1 MTIKYRAAIESIENW
16 QLLTDSAIAL
26 RLTEKTHLWQ
36 DPEWWSAWGVATVI
50 GARNVKPFL
59 DRLRQSEFDWVADAL
74 VGHKAP
80 FGNVDVNNMMLA
92 SGDPD
97 MIKIAQ
103 ATVRFISICERFGL
117 PDDQQAIIRDVKE
130 MRLEKRKEDK
140 LRVDADRW
148 NKHVVAVKN
157 WDGDPA
163 TEPNL

>member
-1 MTIKYRAAIESIENW
+1 MTIKYRAAIESIEDW
-16 QLLTDSAIAL
+16 QLLTDSAIAVKM
-26 RLTEKTHLWQ
+26 TEKTHLWQ

-59 DRLRQSEFDWVADAL
+59 DRLRQSDFDWVADAL

-117 PDDQQAIIRDVKE
+117 PEDQDAI
-130 MRLEKRKEDK
+130 MRESKQMRVEILQNAK
-140 LRVDADRW
+140 LKVDADRW
-148 NKHVVAVKN
+148 NRHVVAVKN
-157 WDGDPA
+157 WNGDPE
-163 TEPNL
+163 TEPKL

>member
-16 QLLTDSAIAL
+16 QILTDSAIAL

-59 DRLRQSEFDWVADAL
+59 DRLRQSDFDWVADAL

-117 PDDQQAIIRDVKE
+117 PDDQQAIIADVKE
-130 MRLEKRKEDK
+130 MRLEILRKALIAVGAE
-140 LRVDADRW
+140 RW
-148 NKHVVAVKN
+148 NIFHRAVLA
-157 WDGDPA
+157 WDGDPN
-163 TEPNL
+163 TEPQL